1 MPKAALTASEGRR
14 APGRRRRGALGLLA
28 AGALLLALAAAT
40 ALAAQLALTVG
51 SSANAAL
58 GERVVVN
65 PQGRTLYTLSP
76 ETTRH
81 LLCRTSR
88 CLRLWP
94 PLTVGSARTKLKNG
108 PGLQGRL
115 AVMRRANGTLQVT
128 LRGLPLYRYSGDHAR
143 GQVAGQGLE
152 SFGGTWHAAPASSGE
167 RSRAPA
173 APAAPGGQ
181 APAPGSGESTSTAP
195 SYYESAPMTPGAPA
209 TPTPATAPPPS
220 TAPAPPPPPP
230 YTPPPYT
237 PPPYPYPPY

>member
-143 GQVAGQGLE
+143 GQVAGHGLK

-167 RSRAPA
+167 RSR

-209 TPTPATAPPPS
+209 PPTPATAPPPS
-220 TAPAPPPPPP
+220 TAPAPPPPPPP